1 MSRRDVQVS
10 RPRSVVLP
18 RRQVARRSKENVVA
32 ETLCRLV
39 HRKGSYAVRT
49 IAIANHKGGVGK
61 TTTAV
66 NLAGA
71 LAYAGYRTLLVD
83 ADAQAHATFWFV
95 DDPDQVQYDLQDMV
109 KNDVPAEQV
118 ILPTRIEGLHLLPAT
133 LALAPLELEL
143 VSMPRRE
150 DRVKRALAPVGDRY
164 DFAIIDLAPNLSLV
178 TLAALVAAT
187 DIIAPVSA
195 TKLALGGLG
204 AFLQWTEDFRREDVI
219 TAPLLG
225 VLVTMVEWRTRVS
238 REVLDALRESGLP
251 LFNVTIPRRIA
262 AEDNVSERLVAGDQ
276 GANVPISEAY
286 LSLAKE
292 VVARTG
298 VVLHASR

>member
-1 MSRRDVQVS
+1 
-10 RPRSVVLP
+10 
-18 RRQVARRSKENVVA
+18 
-32 ETLCRLV
+32 
-39 HRKGSYAVRT
+39 
-49 IAIANHKGGVGK
+49 VGK

-71 LAYAGYRTLLVD
+71 LARAGYRTLLVD

-95 DDPDQVQYDLQDMV
+95 DDPDEIQFDLQDIIR
-109 KNDVPAEQV
+109 NTVPLEKV
-118 ILPTRIEGLHLLPAT
+118 IRPTRIEDLDMLPAT

-150 DRVKRALAPVGDRY
+150 DRVKRALAPAEKTY
-164 DFAIIDLAPNLSLV
+164 DFCIIDLAPNLSLV

-204 AFLQWTEDFRREDVI
+204 AFLRWTDDFRREDVI

-225 VLVTMVEWRTRVS
+225 VLVTMVEPRTRVTK
-238 REVLDALRESGLP
+238 EVLEALGESGLP
-251 LFNVTIPRRIA
+251 LFTATIPRRIA
-262 AEDNVSERLVAGDQ
+262 AEDQVSERLVAGDP
-276 GANVPISEAY
+276 GANPAISEAY
-286 LSLAKE
+286 LAFAQE
-292 VVARTG
+292 VIERTG
-298 VVLHASR
+298 VGNAR